1 MPASIRVGLIGFG
14 YAGRHFHAPLI
25 SATSGLALGVIGT
38 RQGPAATTAYP
49 GVELVADPA
58 AAARHRDTD
67 LVVIATPND
76 THAAL
81 AETALRA
88 GKHVVVDKPFTLTLA
103 EARALAE
110 LAAANERVLSV
121 FQNRRWDGDFLGI
134 RRELTAGRL
143 GEIVELRSEMS
154 RFRPDVRDRWR
165 ERAGDGS
172 GIWYDLGP
180 HLIDQ
185 ALVLFGPPESV
196 GADLQIQRR
205 GGAAVDWFHAVLG
218 YGRVRVML
226 ASSMLAADA
235 PTRFTL
241 RGTEAS
247 LTKHSGDTQESQ
259 LVAGM
264 TPGTP
269 GWGCDPDPMILA
281 GGGERSPI
289 EIPAPA
295 GRYLDYYA
303 AVRDAIR
310 DRKEPPVSPAQAT
323 TVMAVIEAGI
333 RSSAEGVVARPTYTE
348 AERSA
353 WSDGLPRR
361 PTK

>member
-1 MPASIRVGLIGFG
+1 MTASVRVGLIGFG

-25 SATSGLALGVIGT
+25 SATSGLALGVIGS
-38 RQGPAATTAYP
+38 RQGASAATAYP
-49 GVELVADPA
+49 GVEIVADPA
-58 AAARHRDTD
+58 AAARHPDTD

-76 THAAL
+76 THAGL

-110 LAAANERVLSV
+110 LAAAGERLLSV
-121 FQNRRWDGDFLGI
+121 FQNRRWDSDFLGL
-134 RRELTAGRL
+134 RREVAAGRL

-154 RFRPDVRDRWR
+154 RFRPEVRARWR
-165 ERAGDGS
+165 ERPGAGS

-185 ALVLFGPPESV
+185 ALVLFGPPERV

-218 YGRVRVML
+218 YGRTRVML

-235 PTRFTL
+235 PTRFIL
-241 RGTEAS
+241 RGTDAS
-247 LTKHSGDTQESQ
+247 LTKQSGDRQESQ

-264 TPGTP
+264 IPGTP
-269 GWGCDPDPMILA
+269 GWGSDPDPMILH
-281 GGGERSPI
+281 GGGAGSPI

-295 GRYLDYYA
+295 GRYPDYYA
-303 AVRDAIR
+303 AIRDAIR
-310 DRKEPPVSPAQAT
+310 DRKESPVSPAQAT

-333 RSSAEGVVARPTYTE
+333 RSSAEGAVVKPTYTDG
-348 AERSA
+348 ERSA
-353 WSDGLPRR
+353 W
-361 PTK
+361 

>member
-25 SATSGLALGVIGT
+25 SATPGLALGVIGS
-38 RQGPAATTAYP
+38 RQGAGVATACP
-49 GVELVADPA
+49 GVEIVADPV
-58 AAARHRDTD
+58 AAARHPDAD

-81 AETALRA
+81 AKTALRA

-110 LAAANERVLSV
+110 LAAAEGRILSV
-121 FQNRRWDGDFLGI
+121 FQNRRWDSDFLGI
-134 RRELTAGRL
+134 RREVAAGRL

-154 RFRPDVRDRWR
+154 RFRPAVRDRWR
-165 ERAGDGS
+165 ERPGAGS

-196 GADLQIQRR
+196 GADLQIQRP
-205 GGAAVDWFHAVLG
+205 GGTAVDWFHAVLG
-218 YGRVRVML
+218 YGRARVML

-235 PTRFTL
+235 PTRFTV
-241 RGTEAS
+241 RGTRAS
-247 LTKHSGDTQESQ
+247 LTKRSGDAQESQ

-264 TPGTP
+264 IPGAP
-269 GWGCDPDPMILA
+269 GWGSDPDPMILH
-281 GGGERSPI
+281 GGGQGSPT

-295 GRYLDYYA
+295 GRYPEYYA
-303 AVRDAIR
+303 AIRDAVG

-333 RSSAEGVVARPTYTE
+333 RASAEGAVVRPSYTE

-353 WSDGLPRR
+353 W
-361 PTK
+361 